1 MMVFGEGRYGTGS
14 DRGPQP
20 VVKQE
25 EQGTYL
31 GQLAEAVEIRH
42 FPDQVII
49 QWVSNV
55 AILVHVFRE
64 VGSEDL

>member
-1 MMVFGEGRYGTGS
+1 MVFGEGRYGTGS
-14 DRGPQP
+14 DRSSQP
-20 VVKQE
+20 VAAE
-25 EQGTYL
+25 EEHGTYL
-31 GQLAEAVEIRH
+31 RQLTEAVEIRH

-55 AILVHVFRE
+55 SILIHVFRE